1 MEPRRAA
8 CNFTRA
14 TLSKCEE
21 RDDDEE
27 RSLSCERNDGG
38 GIMKGLLCKAVGVMA
53 ERLVLAHL
61 CEAIMMHEGPL
72 HVYDM
77 IVSDL
82 LAAPG
87 D

>member
-1 MEPRRAA
+1 MQ
-8 CNFTRA
+8 
-14 TLSKCEE
+14 S
-21 RDDDEE
+21 
-27 RSLSCERNDGG
+27 GG
-38 GIMKGLLCKAVGVMA
+38 CHG

-82 LAAPG
+82 LAALG
-87 D
+87 N